1 VADRLPYYGRDFGPE
16 ETGISNTF
24 ALVTVASI
32 LMALIGLGLIEILMH
47 RRVLARLPVR
57 VHVNGTRG
65 KTSVVRLI
73 AAGLRAGDKRV
84 CSKTT
89 GSFAAVTGPDGEDYP
104 LHRPN
109 QPNIIEQM
117 RVMRRLVGF
126 EPEVIVMECMALQPQ
141 YQALSERQMVCSTH
155 GVITNARADHLDVMG
170 PGARD
175 VALAL
180 AGTVPHGAN
189 LFTAERQYLDVFE
202 YAAEDRRSE
211 LHATTEQDV
220 EAVSEADMAG
230 FRYAEH
236 AENVALALNV
246 CSALGVERE
255 VALKGM
261 QSLAPEV
268 GATRVLSVEFFGR
281 DIIFVNAFAANDP
294 DSTEMIWEKVID
306 HYGEGR
312 FRVAVVNCRFDRP
325 QRSQQ
330 LAEVAGR
337 WTKADQ
343 YVLMGSGTLHFARAA
358 VKAGIPPNRMTVTE
372 GLDQHEL
379 FETVLE
385 HSDGDALIVGMCNVH
400 GGGADLARQFNNRAT
415 RSQPL

>member
-1 VADRLPYYGRDFGPE
+1 MWREAAAITNAYAIL
-16 ETGISNTF
+16 
-24 ALVTVASI
+24 TVASI
-32 LMALIGLGLIEILMH
+32 LAVLIALGVAETLVH
-47 RRVLARLPVR
+47 RGVLRKLPIR

-73 AAGLRAGDKRV
+73 TAGLRAGGKRV

-89 GSFAAVTGPDGEDYP
+89 GSFAAVTGPDGEDFP

-126 EPEVIVMECMALQPQ
+126 EPEVIVMECMALQPHF
-141 YQALSERQMVCSTH
+141 QALTERQMVRSTH

-170 PGARD
+170 PKASD

-180 AGTVPHGAN
+180 AGTVPHDAQ
-189 LFTAERQYLDVFE
+189 LFTAEREYLDTFRI
-202 YAAEDRRSE
+202 AAEDRGSE
-211 LHATTEQDV
+211 LHATTADDV
-220 EAVSEADMAG
+220 SDVTQEEMAA

-236 AENVALALNV
+236 SENVALALNV
-246 CSALGVERE
+246 CRALGVDRSD
-255 VALKGM
+255 ALRGM
-261 QSLAPEV
+261 QQLPPEV
-268 GATRVLSVEFFGR
+268 GATRVQSVDFFGR

-294 DSTEMIWEKVID
+294 DSTEMIWEKVVD
-306 HYGEGR
+306 HYGKDR
-312 FRVAVVNCRFDRP
+312 YKLAVVNCRFDRP

-337 WTKADQ
+337 WTTADH
-343 YVLMGSGTLHFARAA
+343 YVLMGSGTLLFARAA
-358 VKAGIPPNRMTVTE
+358 VRAGIPPNRMTVAE
-372 GLDQHEL
+372 GLDPQEL

-385 HSDGDALIVGMCNVH
+385 HTDSNALIVGMCNVH
-400 GGGADLARQFNNRAT
+400 GGGAELARQFNNRAS

>member
-1 VADRLPYYGRDFGPE
+1 MTTIAGILAVLLALGVM
-16 ETGISNTF
+16 ET
-24 ALVTVASI
+24 L
-32 LMALIGLGLIEILMH
+32 LH
-47 RRVLARLPVR
+47 RRILRRLPVR

-73 AAGLRAGDKRV
+73 AAGLRGGGKRV

-104 LHRPN
+104 LYRPN

-117 RVMRRLVGF
+117 RVMRRLAGF
-126 EPEVIVMECMALQPQ
+126 EPEIIVMECMALQPHFQ
-141 YQALSERQMVCSTH
+141 SLTERQMVRSTH

-170 PGARD
+170 PGPAD

-180 AGTVPHGAN
+180 AGTVPYGAR
-189 LFTAERQYLDVFE
+189 LFTAEHEYLDTFRMAAKDRNTEVF
-202 YAAEDRRSE
+202 
-211 LHATTEQDV
+211 ATTEDDV
-220 EAVSEADMAG
+220 AQVTDDELAG
-230 FRYAEH
+230 FKYAEH

-246 CSALGVERE
+246 CKALGVERAA
-255 VALKGM
+255 ALAGM
-261 QSLAPEV
+261 QQLEPEV
-268 GATRVLSVEFFGR
+268 GATQVQTIDFFGR

-294 DSTEMIWEKVID
+294 DSTEIIWERVIE
-306 HYGEGR
+306 HYGQGR
-312 FRVAVVNCRFDRP
+312 YKLAVVNCRFDRP
-325 QRSQQ
+325 HRSQQ

-337 WTKADQ
+337 WTPADH
-343 YVLMGSGTLHFARAA
+343 YVLTGSGTLLFARAA
-358 VKAGIPPNRMTVTE
+358 VRAGIAANRMTIAE

-385 HSDGDALIVGMCNVH
+385 HTEGTALIVGMCNVH
-400 GGGADLARQFNNRAT
+400 GGGAELARQFNNRAT

>member
-1 VADRLPYYGRDFGPE
+1 LHA
-16 ETGISNTF
+16 ISNAF
-24 ALVTVASI
+24 AIITLACILAVLIILGIGEMLV
-32 LMALIGLGLIEILMH
+32 H
-47 RRVLARLPVR
+47 RWVLRRLPVR

-73 AAGLRAGDKRV
+73 AAGLRAGGKQV

-117 RVMRRLVGF
+117 RVMRRVVGF
-126 EPEVIVMECMALQPQ
+126 RPEVLVMECMALQPHF
-141 YQALSERQMVCSTH
+141 QALTERQMVRSTH

-170 PGARD
+170 PGAPD

-180 AGTVPHGAN
+180 AGTVPYGAQ
-189 LFTAERQYLDVFE
+189 LFTAEREYLDTFRM
-202 YAAEDRRSE
+202 AAQDRGSQ
-211 LHATTEQDV
+211 LHATTAEDV
-220 EAVSEADMAG
+220 AAVSDEEMAA

-236 AENVALALNV
+236 AENVALALDV
-246 CSALGVERE
+246 CEALGVERSK
-255 VALKGM
+255 ALRGM
-261 QSLAPEV
+261 QQLEPEV
-268 GATRVLSVEFFGR
+268 GATRVQSVDFFGR

-294 DSTEMIWEKVID
+294 DSTELIWEKVVD
-306 HYGEGR
+306 HYGQDR
-312 FRVAVVNCRFDRP
+312 FKLAVVNCRFDRP

-337 WTKADQ
+337 WTPADH
-343 YVLMGSGTLHFARAA
+343 YVLMGSGTLLFARAA
-358 VKAGIPPNRMTVTE
+358 VRAGLAPSRMTVAE

-385 HSDGDALIVGMCNVH
+385 HTEGPSLIVGMCNVH
-400 GGGADLARQFNNRAT
+400 GGGAELARQFNNRAT

>member
-1 VADRLPYYGRDFGPE
+1 M
-16 ETGISNTF
+16 
-24 ALVTVASI
+24 ASI
-32 LMALIGLGLIEILMH
+32 LVVLILLGLVEILLH
-47 RRVLARLPVR
+47 RRVLRQLPIR
-57 VHVNGTRG
+57 IHVNGTRG

-73 AAGLRAGDKRV
+73 TAGLHAGGKRV

-117 RVMRRLVGF
+117 RVMRRVVAF
-126 EPEVIVMECMALQPQ
+126 RPEVVVMECMALQPHF
-141 YQALSERQMVCSTH
+141 QALTERQMVRSTH

-170 PGARD
+170 PQASD

-180 AGTVPHGAN
+180 AGTVPFGAD
-189 LFTAERQYLDVFE
+189 LFTAEREFLDTFRM
-202 YAAEDRRSE
+202 AAEDRGSS
-211 LHATTEQDV
+211 LHATTAEDV
-220 EAVSEADMAG
+220 AAVTDDEMAG

-246 CSALGVERE
+246 CEALGVDRAA
-255 VALKGM
+255 ALKGM
-261 QSLAPEV
+261 QGLAPEV
-268 GATRVLSVEFFGR
+268 GATRVQSVDFFGR

-294 DSTEMIWEKVID
+294 DSTELIWEKVID
-306 HYGEGR
+306 HYGENR
-312 FRVAVVNCRFDRP
+312 FKLAVVNCRFDRP

-337 WTKADQ
+337 WTPADH
-343 YVLMGSGTLHFARAA
+343 YVLMGSGTLLFARAA
-358 VKAGIPPNRMTVTE
+358 VHAGLRPSRMTVAE

-379 FETVLE
+379 FETVIE
-385 HSDGDALIVGMCNVH
+385 HTEGAALIVGMCNVH
-400 GGGADLARQFNNRAT
+400 GGGAELARQFNNRAT

>member
-1 VADRLPYYGRDFGPE
+1 ML
-16 ETGISNTF
+16 
-24 ALVTVASI
+24 I
-32 LMALIGLGLIEILMH
+32 LLGLVEILLH
-47 RRVLARLPVR
+47 SRVLRQLPIR
-57 VHVNGTRG
+57 IHVNGTRG

-73 AAGLRAGDKRV
+73 TAGLHAGGKRV

-117 RVMRRLVGF
+117 RVLRRVVAF
-126 EPEVIVMECMALQPQ
+126 RPEVVVMECMALQPHF
-141 YQALSERQMVCSTH
+141 QALTERQMVRSTH

-170 PGARD
+170 PQASD

-180 AGTVPHGAN
+180 AGTVPFGAD
-189 LFTAERQYLDVFE
+189 LFTAERDFLDTFRM
-202 YAAEDRRSE
+202 ASEDRGST
-211 LHATTEQDV
+211 LHATTAEDV
-220 EAVSEADMAG
+220 AAVTDDDMAG

-246 CSALGVERE
+246 CEALGVDRAA
-255 VALKGM
+255 ALKGM
-261 QSLAPEV
+261 QGLAPEV
-268 GATRVLSVEFFGR
+268 GATRVQSVDFFGR

-294 DSTEMIWEKVID
+294 DSTELIWEKVID
-306 HYGEGR
+306 HYGENR
-312 FRVAVVNCRFDRP
+312 FKLALVNCRFDRP

-337 WTKADQ
+337 WTPADH
-343 YVLMGSGTLHFARAA
+343 YVLMGSGTLLFARAA
-358 VKAGIPPNRMTVTE
+358 VHAGLRPSRMTVAE

-379 FETVLE
+379 FETVIE
-385 HSDGDALIVGMCNVH
+385 HTEGAALIVGMCNVH
-400 GGGADLARQFNNRAT
+400 GGGAELARQFNNRAT

>member
-1 VADRLPYYGRDFGPE
+1 ML
-16 ETGISNTF
+16 
-24 ALVTVASI
+24 
-32 LMALIGLGLIEILMH
+32 LIVLGLIETLVH
-47 RRVLARLPVR
+47 RRVLGRLPVR

-73 AAGLRAGDKRV
+73 AAGLRGGGKRV

-117 RVMRRLVGF
+117 RVMRRMVGF
-126 EPEVIVMECMALQPQ
+126 RPEVLVMECMALQPT
-141 YQALSERQMVCSTH
+141 YQALTERQMVRSTH

-170 PGARD
+170 PGAPD

-180 AGTVPHGAN
+180 AGTAPFGAR
-189 LFTAERQYLDVFE
+189 LFTAEREYLDTFRM
-202 YAAEDRRSE
+202 AAEDRGSE
-211 LHATTEQDV
+211 LHATTAEDV
-220 EAVSEADMAG
+220 AAITQEEMAA

-246 CSALGVERE
+246 CRALGVNRE
-255 VALKGM
+255 DALAGM
-261 QSLAPEV
+261 QQLAPEV
-268 GATRVLSVEFFGR
+268 GATRVQTVDFFGR

-294 DSTEMIWEKVID
+294 DSTEMIWEKVVD
-306 HYGEGR
+306 HYGENR
-312 FRVAVVNCRFDRP
+312 FKLAVVNCRFDRP

-330 LAEVAGR
+330 LAEVAAR
-337 WTKADQ
+337 WTAADH
-343 YVLMGSGTLHFARAA
+343 YVLMGSGTLLFARAA
-358 VKAGIPPNRMTVTE
+358 VRAGIRPSRMTVAE

-385 HSDGDALIVGMCNVH
+385 HTDGPALIVGMCNVH
-400 GGGADLARQFNNRAT
+400 GGGAELARQFNNRAI

>member
-1 VADRLPYYGRDFGPE
+1 MTTIAGILAVLLALGVM
-16 ETGISNTF
+16 ET
-24 ALVTVASI
+24 L
-32 LMALIGLGLIEILMH
+32 LH
-47 RRVLARLPVR
+47 RRILRRLPVR

-73 AAGLRAGDKRV
+73 AAGLRGGGKRV

-104 LHRPN
+104 LYRPN

-117 RVMRRLVGF
+117 RVMRRLAGF
-126 EPEVIVMECMALQPQ
+126 EPEIIVMECMALQPHFQ
-141 YQALSERQMVCSTH
+141 SLTERQMVRSTH

-170 PGARD
+170 PGPAD

-180 AGTVPHGAN
+180 AGTVPYGAR
-189 LFTAERQYLDVFE
+189 LFTAEHEYLDTFRMAAKDRKTEVF
-202 YAAEDRRSE
+202 
-211 LHATTEQDV
+211 ATTEDDV
-220 EAVSEADMAG
+220 AQVTNDELAR
-230 FRYAEH
+230 FKYAEH

-246 CSALGVERE
+246 CSALGVERAA
-255 VALKGM
+255 ALAGM
-261 QSLAPEV
+261 QQLEPEV
-268 GATRVLSVEFFGR
+268 GATQVQTIDFFGR

-294 DSTEMIWEKVID
+294 DSTEIIWERVIE
-306 HYGEGR
+306 HYGQDR
-312 FRVAVVNCRFDRP
+312 YKLAVVNCRFDRP
-325 QRSQQ
+325 HRSQQ

-337 WTKADQ
+337 WTPADH
-343 YVLMGSGTLHFARAA
+343 YVLTGSGTLLFARAA
-358 VKAGIPPNRMTVTE
+358 VRAGIAANRMTIAE

-385 HSDGDALIVGMCNVH
+385 HTEGTALIVGMCNVH
-400 GGGADLARQFNNRAT
+400 GGGAELARQFNNRAT

>member
-1 VADRLPYYGRDFGPE
+1 
-16 ETGISNTF
+16 
-24 ALVTVASI
+24 
-32 LMALIGLGLIEILMH
+32 MLIALGLLETLLH
-47 RRVLARLPVR
+47 RRVLAQLPVR
-57 VHVNGTRG
+57 IHVNGTRG

-73 AAGLRAGDKRV
+73 AAGLRAGGKRV

-126 EPEVIVMECMALQPQ
+126 QPDVVVMECMALQPHF
-141 YQALSERQMVCSTH
+141 QALTEQQMVCSTH

-170 PGARD
+170 PGAPD

-180 AGTVPHGAN
+180 AGTVPFDAH
-189 LFTAERQYLDVFE
+189 LFTAERE
-202 YAAEDRRSE
+202 YIDTFTTAAEDRRSE
-211 LHATTEQDV
+211 LHAITLEDV
-220 EAVSEADMAG
+220 DGVSEQEMAA

-236 AENVALALNV
+236 AENVALALSV
-246 CSALGVERE
+246 CQALGIERSD
-255 VALKGM
+255 ALQGM
-261 QSLAPEV
+261 QALAPEV
-268 GATRVLSVEFFGR
+268 GATRVQSVDFFGR

-294 DSTEMIWEKVID
+294 DSTKMIWEKVVD
-306 HYGEGR
+306 HYGKDR
-312 FRVAVVNCRFDRP
+312 YKVAVVNCRFDRP

-330 LAEVAGR
+330 LAEVAGQ
-337 WTKADQ
+337 WTPADH
-343 YVLMGSGTLHFARAA
+343 YVLMGSGTLLFARAA
-358 VKAGIPPNRMTVTE
+358 VDAGIAPVQMTVTE

-379 FETVLE
+379 FEVVLE
-385 HSDGDALIVGMCNVH
+385 QTSGAALIVGMCNVH
-400 GGGADLARQFNNRAT
+400 GGGAELARQFNNRAT